1 MSATSTAYI
10 TCGAGDGTRTWHFT
24 GVTSIEHTLALNLNT
39 TASRGGDILNGARN
53 QPDRVTLSVVETD
66 AEHSPGWSAAM
77 LAALASLKKDRTLCR
92 VVTSM
97 GAYSRMLLTE
107 ITAAQDEDNQCGWSG
122 TLAFTEYL
130 PDAGEDKK
138 AAKTDTRSSVR
149 TNTGTA
155 AGGKQV
161 TGTVFQQL
169 LQRSGVEAMNNE
181 Q

>member
-1 MSATSTAYI
+1 MSAASAACI
-10 TCGAGDGTRTWHFT
+10 TCGTGGGARTWHFT
-24 GVTSIEHTLALNLNT
+24 GVTSIEHTLALNLGS
-39 TASRGGDILNGARN
+39 TAAQGGNIVNGARN
-53 QPDRVTLSVVETD
+53 RPDRVVLSVVETD

-107 ITAAQDEDNQCGWSG
+107 IAAAQDEDNQCGWSG
-122 TLAFTEYL
+122 TLTFTEYL
-130 PDAGEDKK
+130 QTAGEGQKT
-138 AAKTDTRSSVR
+138 AKTSTNSSVR

-169 LQRSGVEAMNNE
+169 LQRSGIGKGDL
-181 Q
+181 